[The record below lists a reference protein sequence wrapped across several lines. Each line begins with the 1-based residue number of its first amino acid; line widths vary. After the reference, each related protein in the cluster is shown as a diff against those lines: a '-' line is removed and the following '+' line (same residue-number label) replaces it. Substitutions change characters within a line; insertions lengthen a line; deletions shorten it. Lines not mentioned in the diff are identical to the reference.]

1 MRLVLYTGK
10 GGVGKTTTAAAT
22 AACAVERGRRTLVIS
37 ADAAH
42 SLGDVFEQR
51 LGFEPTEIAPG
62 LDGLEV
68 DPRAE
73 MLRHWGSIR
82 DYLVAMFLHQGIDH
96 VVAEELALL
105 PGAEEITTLL
115 AVEQMAES
123 GGYDFVIVDC
133 APTDSAL
140 RLATLPE
147 VVHRALRLL
156 LPTMQAITRVGTP
169 IAQKMVSVPLPRS
182 EVFRDVET
190 LIYNKLKT
198 LRKRIIDPQTSVRIV
213 VTPERLIIDEARR
226 AYTEFALFEV
236 PCDAIV
242 MNRLLP
248 DAVAQEEF
256 FASWFRVQQERQREV
271 EETFDP
277 LPVLRA
283 PLFEDEVRGLKQ
295 LAELGRTLFADVEPD
310 AVLCGSARIRFSRD
324 ESGYSVQIPLPNATA
339 DQLDVVVIE
348 DELVITAGSRRRF
361 LKLPRRMAR
370 SRVRRARLDRGLL
383 RVSFDSDENA
393 EGEE

>member
-1 MRLVLYTGK
+1 VRLVLYTGK

-22 AACAVERGRRTLVIS
+22 AVCAVERGRRTLVVS

-51 LGFEPTEIAPG
+51 LGPEPTEIAPG
-62 LDGLEV
+62 LDGLEI

-73 MLRHWGSIR
+73 MRHHWGSIR
-82 DYLVAMFLHQGIDH
+82 DYLVAMFRHQGIES

-115 AVEQMAES
+115 AVEQLAES
-123 GGYDFVIVDC
+123 GSYDFIIVDC

-147 VVHRALRLL
+147 VAHRVLRLL
-156 LPTMQAITRVGTP
+156 LPTMQALTRVGTP
-169 IAQKMVSVPLPRS
+169 VIQKMVSVPLPRS
-182 EVFRDVET
+182 QVFRDAET
-190 LIYNKLKT
+190 LIYDKLKT

-213 VTPERLIIDEARR
+213 VTPERMVIDEARR

-248 DAVAQEEF
+248 DVAAREAF
-256 FASWFRVQQERQREV
+256 FANWGRVQQERQREV
-271 EETFDP
+271 EETFEP

-283 PLFEDEVRGLKQ
+283 PLFEDEVRGLAQ

-310 AVLCGSARIRFSRD
+310 AVLCGSARVRFARD
-324 ESGYSVQIPLPNATA
+324 EGGYSAEVPLPNANA
-339 DQLDVVVIE
+339 DELDVVVID
-348 DELVITAGSRRRF
+348 DELVITVGPRRRF

-370 SRVRRARLDRGLL
+370 SRVRRAKLENGLL
-383 RVSFDSDENA
+383 RVRFDANTGA
-393 EGEE
+393 EGDA